1 MSKKINKK
9 KNKRKN
15 LLINILAGFLILLS
29 IALIFNAKIRDIF
42 MVWNTNKYQV
52 SQVSK
57 EKLEEKFKRNNIKE
71 LEEKE
76 ILKIEVNINKKK
88 Y

>member
-1 MSKKINKK
+1 MSQKRIKSK

-29 IALIFNAKIRDIF
+29 LALIFNSKIRDVI
-42 MVWNTNKYQV
+42 MIWNTNKYQV

-57 EKLEEKFKRNNIKE
+57 E
-71 LEEKE
+71 E
-76 ILKIEVNINKKK
+76 IEGNKTSIVNFDFVSLI
-88 Y
+88 